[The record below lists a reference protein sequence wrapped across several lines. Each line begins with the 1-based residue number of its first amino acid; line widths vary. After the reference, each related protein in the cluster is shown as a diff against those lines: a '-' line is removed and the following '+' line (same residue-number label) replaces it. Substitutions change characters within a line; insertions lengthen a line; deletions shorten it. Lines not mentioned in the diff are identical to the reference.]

1 MPSSDPPPETI
12 AVDCAVRVYFDGG
25 CPPSTSLGS
34 GGCLVF
40 DPSGKLLRAAA
51 YFYGRDAHTN
61 NTTEAMAMVD
71 VLKLVES
78 VAWKREYSG
87 VIVMGDS
94 RLCIAF
100 MQRRARPGKQAL
112 VAAVQECREIL
123 KHQQRR
129 RFHFKHVL
137 CELNALADWLA
148 GVAQERQVSL
158 PCVEQL
164 VPWITEGSSPPDS
177 AWLDG
182 PVETACAAL
191 EEQQQQ

>member
-1 MPSSDPPPETI
+1 
-12 AVDCAVRVYFDGG
+12 
-25 CPPSTSLGS
+25 
-34 GGCLVF
+34 
-40 DPSGKLLRAAA
+40 
-51 YFYGRDAHTN
+51 
-61 NTTEAMAMVD
+61 
-71 VLKLVES
+71 
-78 VAWKREYSG
+78 
-87 VIVMGDS
+87 MGDS

-123 KHQQRR
+123 KHQQWRC
-129 RFHFKHVL
+129 FHFKHML
-137 CELNALADWLA
+137 HELNALADWLA
-148 GVAQERQVSL
+148 GVAQERQLSL

-182 PVETACAAL
+182 LVETACAVL